1 MRDYNAGSAQLIF
14 TTHLVQLLDDFILRL
29 SEVIIVDKNRQ
40 RGTKVKRLVDMKSAG
55 DPIRNVTNFRKRY
68 LKGYYAGVPK
78 AAL

>member
-1 MRDYNAGSAQLIF
+1 M
-14 TTHLVQLLDDFILRL
+14 
-29 SEVIIVDKNRQ
+29 DKNRQ
-40 RGTKVKRLVDMKSAG
+40 RGAKVKRLVDMKSAG